1 MALSLILELKSNF
14 HVLVT
19 NSETKE
25 KIEVTLDFIQK
36 VTKSSLSIIG
46 QYKCYELIIEAEKH
60 WSKLKRFDPEREA
73 EVIQEAE
80 KHWSKLKRFD
90 PEREAEV
97 IQEIELEDEEIK
109 NSIRKA
115 VIQQER
121 KKTEAKQ
128 QHWNEIAAYNRVQKQ
143 WLDDG
148 YKVILQS
155 KKSLN
160 KMLAALHYAD
170 YCLKYDYRYNSKRE
184 DVKLNLTNQTD
195 LKDESKEQQLYII
208 LALVKEQQQKIIALQ
223 EENQELR
230 DRIKEPVVSASDSYA
245 HANGNIYC

>member
-14 HVLVT
+14 NVLVT

-25 KIEVTLDFIQK
+25 QIEVTINFIQK
-36 VTKSSLSIIG
+36 ITKSSLSIIG
-46 QYKCYELIIEAEKH
+46 QYKRYELIIEAEKH
-60 WSKLKRFDPEREA
+60 WSKLKRFE
-73 EVIQEAE
+73 
-80 KHWSKLKRFD
+80 

-121 KKTEAKQ
+121 EKTEAKQ

-155 KKSLN
+155 KKSFN
-160 KMLAALHYAD
+160 KILAALHYAD
-170 YCLKYDYRYNSKRE
+170 YCLRYDYRYNSQRE
-184 DVKLNLTNQTD
+184 DVKLNLTNQID
-195 LKDESKEQQLYII
+195 LKNESKEKQLDI
-208 LALVKEQQQKIIALQ
+208 LSALVEEHQQKIIALQ

-230 DRIKEPVVSASDSYA
+230 DRIKEPMISASDS
-245 HANGNIYC
+245 

>member
-14 HVLVT
+14 QVLVT
-19 NSETKE
+19 HSETKE
-25 KIEVTLDFIQK
+25 QIEVTLDFIQK
-36 VTKSSLSIIG
+36 VTKSSLSMIG
-46 QYKCYELIIEAEKH
+46 QYKYYELIIEAEKH

-73 EVIQEAE
+73 EI
-80 KHWSKLKRFD
+80 
-90 PEREAEV
+90 

-121 KKTEAKQ
+121 EKTKAKQ
-128 QHWNEIAAYNRVQKQ
+128 QHWNEIVTYNRVQKQ

-155 KKSLN
+155 KKSFN

-170 YCLKYDYRYNSKRE
+170 YCLRYDYRYNSQRE
-184 DVKLNLTNQTD
+184 DLKLNLTKQID
-195 LKDESKEQQLYII
+195 IKEDSKEKQLDIL
-208 LALVKEQQQKIIALQ
+208 LALVKKQQQQIIALQ
-223 EENQELR
+223 EENQKLR
-230 DRIKEPVVSASDSYA
+230 DKIKNPIIAGLDS
-245 HANGNIYC
+245 

>member
-1 MALSLILELKSNF
+1 MTLSLILELKSNF
-14 HVLVT
+14 NVSVT

-25 KIEVTLDFIQK
+25 QIEVTLNFIQK
-36 VTKSSLSIIG
+36 VTKSSLLMIG
-46 QYKCYELIIEAEKH
+46 QYKRYELII
-60 WSKLKRFDPEREA
+60 
-73 EVIQEAE
+73 EAE

-97 IQEIELEDEEIK
+97 IQEIELEDEKIK

-121 KKTEAKQ
+121 EKTEAKQ
-128 QHWNEIAAYNRVQKQ
+128 QHWNEIAAYNRGQKQ

-155 KKSLN
+155 KKSLD

-170 YCLKYDYRYNSKRE
+170 YCLRYDYRYNSQRE
-184 DVKLNLTNQTD
+184 DVKLNLTNQTNI
-195 LKDESKEQQLYII
+195 KDESKEQQLNI
-208 LALVKEQQQKIIALQ
+208 LSALVREQQQKIITLQ
-223 EENQELR
+223 KENKELR
-230 DRIKEPVVSASDSYA
+230 YRIKNPLIAGSDS
-245 HANGNIYC
+245 